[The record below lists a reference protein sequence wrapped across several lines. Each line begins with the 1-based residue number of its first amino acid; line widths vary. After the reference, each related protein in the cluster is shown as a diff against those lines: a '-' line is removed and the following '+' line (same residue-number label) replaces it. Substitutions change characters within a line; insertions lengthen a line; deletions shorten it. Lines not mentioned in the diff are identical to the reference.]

1 MKACIVRQRTRFFSG
16 LLLSLC
22 AVPASSTVEK
32 STLTLHGEI
41 RAVEP
46 AGTIGGRWA
55 NGHGETGGHLGLAA
69 AHLTALI
76 RRGPRHS
83 FRADRRCAPPGHSAW
98 RQHRGARK
106 PQSERCTLLGSRL
119 SILPDIPTG
128 ITNYSTEYSVPAPTA
143 RDTWQRIMIVQLRTV
158 LGMIVAVPLT
168 RRDSAL
174 QGDRCMAA
182 WSANRPEASV
192 AWQRWV

>member
-106 PQSERCTLLGSRL
+106 PQSERCTLYAFVVDL
-119 SILPDIPTG
+119 
-128 ITNYSTEYSVPAPTA
+128 
-143 RDTWQRIMIVQLRTV
+143 
-158 LGMIVAVPLT
+158 
-168 RRDSAL
+168 
-174 QGDRCMAA
+174 RCMENKPVFSAEYA
-182 WSANRPEASV
+182 WSTSGKGIPLVTVGSWAGAREKRRTSPVYGVQRAQARKQSPRPCAPGRKFTL
-192 AWQRWV
+192 APPDYY